1 MNAYRNMSQSV
12 VHYYHV
18 TRSQNHKYQHLDDL
32 ICALKNKN
40 KNRTKKKKRK
50 KPRRLQLS
58 LRCNSFYYTASIA
71 IKILNTTLRAAE
83 APVGNFVIFGLEIL
97 LSTLSISIC
106 IRKQNS
112 SE

>member
-32 ICALKNKN
+32 ICALKKQKQKPNN
-40 KNRTKKKKRK
+40 NEK

-83 APVGNFVIFGLEIL
+83 TPVGNFVIFGLEIL